1 MRRIDTLEQLKAEK
15 RRLRQKSFALE
26 GQIKNEWGNVKESL
40 APVNLVMNSFRQS
53 VSGVKPNLL
62 NETMNAGI
70 DVLLRR
76 ILLRNRGLL
85 VKLIVPYLVKNF
97 TGNYIKNHRTDILS
111 WFRAKLSSMFG
122 KNGQEKHYDKSTADV
137 DTTSW

>member
-1 MRRIDTLEQLKAEK
+1 MRRIDTLQQLKEEK
-15 RRLRQKSFALE
+15 RKLRLKSYALE
-26 GQIKNEWGNVKESL
+26 GKIKGDWSNVKESL
-40 APVNLVMNSFRQS
+40 APVNMIMKSFNQS

-70 DVLLRR
+70 DLFLRR
-76 ILLRNRGLL
+76 MLLRNRGLL

-111 WFRAKLSSMFG
+111 WFRAKISSMFSR
-122 KNGQEKHYDKSTADV
+122 NGQDKHYDKSTADV